1 MMPLSKN
8 HPTMRRGFARPS
20 IIGMLTLILLSFILS
35 SCGGGGAADSLVRV
49 NAGDVIATGILV
61 DKAGYVVSGAQAVKG
76 ADSFSVEL
84 KPGVNYAGR
93 VICTD
98 SARDI
103 AVIKIEGNYPAL
115 KPVLLGDSDLV
126 HQWDEVNATGYR
138 PGDPKQVTLKG
149 AVTGLQKAGGINYLQ
164 TNAALEPGLAGSV
177 ITDKSG
183 EMVGMV
189 SWNSGQ
195 AGREGYALSSNE
207 VKTVLSQA
215 LEAESTPLTII
226 TVDPP
231 AIYGE
236 HIIVAWRTSRPSSGQ
251 VEYGPQAT
259 YGNKTAPEYTLLES
273 HSAVVQNLQPKTS
286 YHLRVRSV
294 DCCGVEA
301 ISKDYIVTTTAA
313 TAQGAKFAISNV
325 DVYDIVSTAATVR
338 WITNKPATSL
348 VDYGE
353 DKSGVT
359 DTESD
364 NTPVYEHKVR
374 LGALRPDTR
383 YNVSIKS
390 VTDFDEAEQQVLAPF
405 NTPPASPV
413 CCKINC
419 RLSDFAFKT
428 LQGGDF
434 TSRDILGKKVFMVF
448 TKTSCPTCM
457 QQAIFLN
464 DVYTSWP
471 KGTDMMMFMVAS
483 SEKKADIEEW
493 IKKYGLSM
501 PVYID
506 PTAQLVSGCQFRTIP
521 TALLLDTG
529 SVIRDYKSGGFG
541 NKKDMETTVKRFY
554 ETER

>member
-1 MMPLSKN
+1 MMPSLEKKLTPEPALVMRILS
-8 HPTMRRGFARPS
+8 A
-20 IIGMLTLILLSFILS
+20 IIPLLLLPLVLS

-49 NAGDVIATGILV
+49 NAGDVIATGIVV

-84 KPGVNYAGR
+84 KPGVSFAGR

-183 EMVGMV
+183 EMVGML
-189 SWNSGQ
+189 SWNSGL
-195 AGREGYALSSNE
+195 AGREGYTITSNE

-215 LEAESTPLTII
+215 LEAEATPLTII

-286 YHLRVRSV
+286 YHFRVRSV
-294 DCCGVEA
+294 DCCGIEA
-301 ISKDYIVTTTAA
+301 ISKD
-313 TAQGAKFAISNV
+313 
-325 DVYDIVSTAATVR
+325 
-338 WITNKPATSL
+338 
-348 VDYGE
+348 
-353 DKSGVT
+353 
-359 DTESD
+359 
-364 NTPVYEHKVR
+364 
-374 LGALRPDTR
+374 
-383 YNVSIKS
+383 
-390 VTDFDEAEQQVLAPF
+390 
-405 NTPPASPV
+405 
-413 CCKINC
+413 
-419 RLSDFAFKT
+419 
-428 LQGGDF
+428 
-434 TSRDILGKKVFMVF
+434 
-448 TKTSCPTCM
+448 
-457 QQAIFLN
+457 
-464 DVYTSWP
+464 
-471 KGTDMMMFMVAS
+471 
-483 SEKKADIEEW
+483 
-493 IKKYGLSM
+493 
-501 PVYID
+501 
-506 PTAQLVSGCQFRTIP
+506 
-521 TALLLDTG
+521 
-529 SVIRDYKSGGFG
+529 
-541 NKKDMETTVKRFY
+541 
-554 ETER
+554 